1 MGRPKGSTGTITFR
15 TKEEK
20 FAIIEPVLNHEIS
33 LNERANNLKINRGS
47 LSRWIKLYLS
57 KGIEGLVDKRKPGN
71 VLAKIQRRKELTR
84 EEALEYE
91 LLKLKIENERLKK
104 GYSKEEADRIK
115 KQYKKNLK

>member
-84 EEALEYE
+84 EEVLEYE